1 MKFGAMPLG
10 DAEGALLAHSIR
22 VERAVF
28 RKGRL
33 LSAADLAVLAQAGV
47 EEVTAA
53 RFEPGDMDED
63 SAAAAIA
70 AAVAGEG
77 LEVAAPF
84 TGRVNFFAAARGVLT
99 VEAVQVDRL
108 NLLDESITLA
118 TLPPFSPVERRQM
131 VATVKIIP
139 FAAPEEAVRRIE
151 GPLLALHPLKA
162 RRVALIQTEL
172 PSVKPSVLDKTVE
185 ITSRRIEALEGE
197 LFEERRAAHE
207 ETALAQAIG
216 ESLKQGPDIL
226 LIAGASAIVDRR
238 DVLPA
243 AIEAAGGAVE
253 HFGMPVDPGN
263 LLLVGR
269 VGAVPVIG
277 LPGCARSPK
286 ANGFDW
292 VLQRLAAGLEV
303 GRREVMSMGVGG
315 LLVDIPSRPQ
325 PRVRERAVAEPARLP
340 RIAAVVLAAGQSRR
354 MGPANKLLA
363 EVDGAAMLERALE
376 AARAS
381 QAASLLVV
389 TGHERARIEAAVE
402 APTVYNPDYAEGL
415 STSLRAGIAAL
426 PEDIDGAVVLL
437 GDMPFVS
444 AAHIDRLI
452 AAFNPLEG
460 RSICVPTFNGK
471 RGNPVLWGRELFA
484 DMRGISGDVGAKHL
498 IGANGDLLVEVPMP
512 DEGVLHDI
520 DTPASLAKA
529 RSG

>member
-1 MKFGAMPLG
+1 MKFGPVPLK

-22 VERAVF
+22 LERAVF

-33 LSAADLAVLAQAGV
+33 LSAADLAALAQAGV

-63 SAAAAIA
+63 GAAAAIA
-70 AAVAGEG
+70 AAVAGDG

-84 TGRVNFFAAARGVLT
+84 TGRVNLFASERGVLT
-99 VEAVQVDRL
+99 VEAGQVDRL

-118 TLPPFSPVERRQM
+118 TLPPWSLVERRQM

-151 GPLLALHPLKA
+151 GPLLALHPLRPK
-162 RRVALIQTEL
+162 RVALIQTEL
-172 PSVKPSVLDKTVE
+172 PSVKASVLDKTVG
-185 ITSRRIEALEGE
+185 ITRARVEALNGA
-197 LFEERRAAHE
+197 LIGERRAAHE
-207 ETALAQAIG
+207 EPALAEAIG
-216 ESLKQGPDIL
+216 KSLGERPDIL

-263 LLLVGR
+263 LILLGR
-269 VGAVPVIG
+269 IGAVPVVG

-303 GRREVMSMGVGG
+303 GRREIMSMGVGG
-315 LLVDIPSRPQ
+315 LLVDIPTRPQ
-325 PRVRERAVAEPARLP
+325 PRQRSRAPEEPARLP
-340 RIAAVVLAAGQSRR
+340 RIAALVLAAGQSRR

-363 EVDGAAMLERALE
+363 EVDGAAMLGRALE

-389 TGHERARIEAAVE
+389 TGHERERIEEAVD
-402 APTVYNPDYAEGL
+402 APTVHNPDYAEGL

-426 PEDIDGAVVLL
+426 PDDIDGAVVLL

-484 DMRGISGDVGAKHL
+484 EMGNVSGDVGAKHL

-512 DEGVLHDI
+512 DEGVLHDV
-520 DTPASLAKA
+520 DTPASLAEA

>member
-1 MKFGAMPLG
+1 MKFGPLALK
-10 DAEGALLAHSIR
+10 DAGGALLAHSVR

-33 LSAADLAVLAQAGV
+33 LSVEDLEVLAQAGV
-47 EEVTAA
+47 ETVTAA

-84 TGRVNFFAAARGVLT
+84 TGRVNLFAEERGVLT
-99 VEAVQVDRL
+99 VESDRVDRL

-118 TLPPFSPVERRQM
+118 TLPPYSLVERRQM

-139 FAAPEEAVRRIE
+139 FAAPDEAVRRVE
-151 GPLLALHPLKA
+151 GPLLALHKLEAK
-162 RRVALIQTEL
+162 RVALIQTEL
-172 PSVKPSVLDKTVE
+172 PSVKPSVLDKTVN
-185 ITSRRIEALEGE
+185 ITRGRVEALDGE
-197 LFEERRAAHE
+197 LIDERRAAHDE
-207 ETALAQAIG
+207 AALAQAIG
-216 ESLKQGPDIL
+216 ESLGQGPDIL

-243 AIEAAGGAVE
+243 AIEAAGGGIE

-269 VGAVPVIG
+269 VGPVPVIG

-286 ANGFDW
+286 SNGFDW
-292 VLQRLAAGLEV
+292 VLQRLAAGLEI
-303 GRREVMSMGVGG
+303 GRREIMSMGVGG
-315 LLVDIPSRPQ
+315 LLIDIPTRPQ
-325 PRVRERAVAEPARLP
+325 PRVRDRAAAAPARLP

-363 EVDGAAMLERALE
+363 EVDGAAMLQRALE

-389 TGHERARIEAAVE
+389 TGHERERIEAAVD
-402 APTVYNPDYAEGL
+402 APTVHNPDYADGL
-415 STSLRAGIAAL
+415 STSLAAGIAAL

-444 AAHIDRLI
+444 AVHIDRLI
-452 AAFNPLEG
+452 AAFNPVEG

-484 DMRGISGDVGAKHL
+484 EMRAVSGDVGAKHL

-512 DEGVLHDI
+512 DAGILRDI
-520 DTPASLAKA
+520 DTPGSLAEA

>member
-1 MKFGAMPLG
+1 MKFGPLALK
-10 DAEGALLAHSIR
+10 DAEGVLLAHSIR

-33 LSAADLAVLAQAGV
+33 LSTADLEVLAQAGV
-47 EEVTAA
+47 ETVTAA

-70 AAVAGEG
+70 AAVAGSG

-84 TGRVNFFAAARGVLT
+84 TGRVNLFAGERGVLT
-99 VEAVQVDRL
+99 VEAERVDRL

-118 TLPPFSPVERRQM
+118 TLPPCSLVERRQM

-151 GPLLALHPLKA
+151 GPLLALHPLKTN
-162 RRVALIQTEL
+162 RVALIQTEL
-172 PSVKPSVLDKTVE
+172 PSVKPSVLDKTDE
-185 ITSRRIEALEGE
+185 ITRRRVEALEGE
-197 LFEERRAAHE
+197 LIDERRAAHDE
-207 ETALAQAIG
+207 AALAQAIG
-216 ESLKQGPDIL
+216 KSLDQGPDIL

-238 DVLPA
+238 DVLPT
-243 AIEAAGGAVE
+243 AIEAAGGTVE

-263 LLLVGR
+263 LILLGR
-269 VGAVPVIG
+269 IGTVPVIG

-286 ANGFDW
+286 PNGFDW

-303 GRREVMSMGVGG
+303 GRREIMSMGVGG
-315 LLVDIPSRPQ
+315 LLIDIPSRPQ
-325 PRVRERAVAEPARLP
+325 PRVRDRAAAEPARLP

-363 EVDGAAMLERALE
+363 ELGGEAMLRRALE

-389 TGHERARIEAAVE
+389 TGHERERIEAAVN
-402 APTVYNPDYAEGL
+402 APTIHNPDYADGL
-415 STSLRAGIAAL
+415 STSLAAGIAAL

-452 AAFNPLEG
+452 AAFNPVEG

-484 DMRGISGDVGAKHL
+484 EMRSVSGDVGAKHL

-512 DEGVLHDI
+512 DAGVLRDV
-520 DTPASLAKA
+520 DTPDSLAAA
-529 RSG
+529 RSD

>member
-1 MKFGAMPLG
+1 MKFGPVPLE

-22 VERAVF
+22 LERAVF

-33 LSAADLAVLAQAGV
+33 LSAADLAALAEAGV
-47 EEVTAA
+47 RTVTAA

-63 SAAAAIA
+63 GAAAAVA

-84 TGRVNFFAAARGVLT
+84 TGRVNLFASERGVLT
-99 VEAVQVDRL
+99 VEAGLVDRL

-118 TLPPFSPVERRQM
+118 TLPPYSLVERRQM
-131 VATVKIIP
+131 VATVKVIP

-151 GPLLALHPLKA
+151 GPLLALHPLRP

-172 PSVKPSVLDKTVE
+172 PSVKASVLDKTVG
-185 ITSRRIEALEGE
+185 ITRARVEALNGALVGE
-197 LFEERRAAHE
+197 SRAAHE
-207 ETALAQAIG
+207 EAALAQAIG
-216 ESLKQGPDIL
+216 ESLGQGPDIL

-263 LLLVGR
+263 LILLGR
-269 VGAVPVIG
+269 VGPVPVIG

-286 ANGFDW
+286 SNGFDW

-303 GRREVMSMGVGG
+303 GRREIMSMGVGG

-325 PRVRERAVAEPARLP
+325 PRVRERATAEPARLP

-354 MGPANKLLA
+354 MGSANKLLA
-363 EVDGAAMLERALE
+363 EVDGAAMLQRALG

-381 QAASLLVV
+381 QAASVLVV
-389 TGHERARIEAAVE
+389 TGHERERIEAAVD
-402 APTVYNPDYAEGL
+402 APTVHNPDFADGL
-415 STSLRAGIAAL
+415 STSLAAGIAAL

-484 DMRGISGDVGAKHL
+484 EIGGVSGDVGAKHL

-512 DEGVLHDI
+512 DEGVLLDV
-520 DTPASLAKA
+520 DTPASLTEA

>member
-1 MKFGAMPLG
+1 MKFGPVPLE
-10 DAEGALLAHSIR
+10 DAEGALLAHSVR

-33 LSAADLAVLAQAGV
+33 LSAADLAALAQAGV
-47 EEVTAA
+47 QEVTAA

-63 SAAAAIA
+63 GAAAAIA

-84 TGRVNFFAAARGVLT
+84 TGRVNLFASERGVLT
-99 VEAVQVDRL
+99 VEAGRVDKL
-108 NLLDESITLA
+108 NLQDESITLA
-118 TLPPFSPVERRQM
+118 TLPPWSLVERRQM

-151 GPLLALHPLKA
+151 GPLLALRPLRPK
-162 RRVALIQTEL
+162 RVALIQTEL
-172 PSVKPSVLDKTVE
+172 PGVKPSVLDKTVG
-185 ITSRRIEALEGE
+185 ITRRRVEALEGE
-197 LFEERRAAHE
+197 LIGERRAAHDE
-207 ETALAQAIG
+207 AALAQAIA
-216 ESLKQGPDIL
+216 ESLGERPDIL

-238 DVLPA
+238 DVLPS
-243 AIEAAGGAVE
+243 AIEAAGGEIE

-263 LLLVGR
+263 LILLGR
-269 VGAVPVIG
+269 IGTMPVIG

-303 GRREVMSMGVGG
+303 GRREIMSMGVGG
-315 LLVDIPSRPQ
+315 LLVDIPTRPQ
-325 PRVRERAVAEPARLP
+325 PRTRSRPAAEPARLP
-340 RIAAVVLAAGQSRR
+340 RIAALVLAAGQSRR
-354 MGPANKLLA
+354 MGSANKLLA
-363 EVDGAAMLERALE
+363 EVDGVVMLGRALE

-381 QAASLLVV
+381 QAASVLVV
-389 TGHERARIEAAVE
+389 TGHERERIEAAVD
-402 APTVYNPDYAEGL
+402 APTVHNPEFADGL
-415 STSLRAGIAAL
+415 STSLAAGIAAL

-484 DMRGISGDVGAKHL
+484 DMRAVSGDVGAKHL

-512 DEGVLHDI
+512 DAGVLRDV
-520 DTPASLAKA
+520 DTPDSLAEA

>member
-1 MKFGAMPLG
+1 MKFGPVPLQ

-22 VERAVF
+22 VEGAVF

-33 LSAADLAVLAQAGV
+33 LSAADLAALAEAGV
-47 EEVTAA
+47 EQVTAA

-63 SAAAAIA
+63 GAAAAIA
-70 AAVAGEG
+70 ATVAGDG

-84 TGRVNFFAAARGVLT
+84 TGRVNLFASERGVLT
-99 VEAVQVDRL
+99 VEAGQVDRL

-118 TLPPFSPVERRQM
+118 TLPPWSLVERRQM
-131 VATVKIIP
+131 VATVKVIP
-139 FAAPEEAVRRIE
+139 FAAPEDAVRRIE
-151 GPLLALHPLKA
+151 GPLLALHPLRP

-172 PSVKPSVLDKTVE
+172 PSVKASVLDKTVG
-185 ITSRRIEALEGE
+185 ITRARVEALNGA
-197 LFEERRAAHE
+197 LIGERRAAHE
-207 ETALAQAIG
+207 ESALAEAIG
-216 ESLKQGPDIL
+216 ESLGGRPDIL

-263 LLLVGR
+263 LILLGR
-269 VGAVPVIG
+269 IGTVPVIG

-303 GRREVMSMGVGG
+303 GRREIMSMGVGG
-315 LLVDIPSRPQ
+315 LLVDIPDRPQ
-325 PRVRERAVAEPARLP
+325 PRQRRRAEPARLP
-340 RIAAVVLAAGQSRR
+340 RIAALVLAAGQSRR

-363 EVDGAAMLERALE
+363 EVDGAAMLGRALE

-389 TGHERARIEAAVE
+389 TGHDRERIEAAVD
-402 APTVYNPDYAEGL
+402 APTVHNPDYAEGL

-484 DMRGISGDVGAKHL
+484 EMGGVSGDVGAKHL

-512 DEGVLHDI
+512 DEGVLHDV